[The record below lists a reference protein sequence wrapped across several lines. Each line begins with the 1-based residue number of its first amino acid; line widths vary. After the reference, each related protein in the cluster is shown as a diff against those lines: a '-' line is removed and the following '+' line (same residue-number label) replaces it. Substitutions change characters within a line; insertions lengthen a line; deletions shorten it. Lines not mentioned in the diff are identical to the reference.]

1 MMILVIGDKRYIG
14 RHFKTIENHF
24 GDDLKYMPE
33 YVPNQLVAS
42 SPDLVIVPDEHWCE
56 LGNIVS
62 YCNENGI
69 LTLQMMDGILE
80 WRRTWDYTREGKI
93 IGEGANPLNQ
103 PAFADKI
110 ACLGFKDFRILESW
124 GNIGKCEITGMPRL
138 KHIMNLRNDF
148 SHLSQKKN
156 RLLVCTAKT
165 PAFTDKQAEKTIRS
179 LTDLKE
185 YFSKRN
191 DIEIIWRI
199 TGDYSKLIGVENSLN
214 DLTGK
219 EIHEIIQQVDAVI
232 TTPST
237 SILEAM
243 TLKVPVATLDYHN
256 QPHYFETAWSISAQT
271 HIEETVDELMN
282 PPVTKLEYQD
292 FLYKEQLYSIDD
304 PNSRLIRL
312 IEEMIKF
319 KGKKQELPQS
329 ILDNSYLGTLTL
341 KSDMKVYYPGLDWVD
356 KMDLKKLKLELSAA
370 RGTIKE
376 VENKNDKL
384 QKRLNSI
391 PFYNFVKSVKNRFK

>member
-1 MMILVIGDKRYIG
+1 MILIIGDKRYIG
-14 RHFKTIENHF
+14 RHFKTIEEHF
-24 GDDLKYMPE
+24 GDDLKYMADYE
-33 YVPNQLVAS
+33 PNKLIAM

-93 IGEGANPLNQ
+93 IGDGPNPLNQ

-110 ACLGFKDFRILESW
+110 ACLGFKDYRILESW
-124 GNIGKCEITGMPRL
+124 GNYGKCEITGMPRL

-156 RLLVCTAKT
+156 RILVCTAKT
-165 PAFTDKQAEKTIRS
+165 PAFTEKQAEKTIQS
-179 LTDLKE
+179 LTDLKN
-185 YFSKRN
+185 YFSKRK

-237 SILEAM
+237 TILEAM

-271 HIEETVDELMN
+271 HIDSVVNELMN
-282 PPVTKLEYQD
+282 PPATKLEYQD
-292 FLYKEQLYSIDD
+292 FLFHEQLFTLED
-304 PNSRLIRL
+304 PNDRLVRLIK
-312 IEEMIKF
+312 EMIKY
-319 KGKKQELPQS
+319 KGRNNEMPES
-329 ILDNSYLGTLTL
+329 ILDNSYLGRLEL
-341 KSDMKVYYPGLDWVD
+341 KSDLNVYYPGLDWVD

-370 RGTIKE
+370 RGTIE
-376 VENKNDKL
+376 ILEIKNRNLEKTL
-384 QKRLNSI
+384 HSI
-391 PFYNFVKSVKNRFK
+391 PFYKFLKSIKNRFK

>member
-1 MMILVIGDKRYIG
+1 MILIIGDKRYIG
-14 RHFKTIENHF
+14 RHFKTIEEHF
-24 GDDLKYMPE
+24 GDDLKYMADYE
-33 YVPNQLVAS
+33 PNKLVAM

-93 IGEGANPLNQ
+93 IGDGPNPLNQ

-110 ACLGFKDFRILESW
+110 ACLGFKDYRILESW
-124 GNIGKCEITGMPRL
+124 GNYGKCEITGMPRL

-156 RLLVCTAKT
+156 RILVCTAKT
-165 PAFTDKQAEKTIRS
+165 PAFTEKQAEKTIQS
-179 LTDLKE
+179 LTDLKN
-185 YFSKRN
+185 YFSKRK

-237 SILEAM
+237 TILEAM

-271 HIEETVDELMN
+271 HIDETIDELMN
-282 PPVTKLEYQD
+282 PPATKLEYQD
-292 FLYKEQLYSIDD
+292 FLFHEQLFTLED
-304 PNSRLIRL
+304 PNDRLVRLIK
-312 IEEMIKF
+312 EMIKY
-319 KGKKQELPQS
+319 KGRNNEMPES
-329 ILDNSYLGTLTL
+329 ILDNSYLGRLEL
-341 KSDMKVYYPGLDWVD
+341 KSDLNVYYPGLDWVD

-370 RGTIKE
+370 RGTIE
-376 VENKNDKL
+376 ILEIKNRNLEKTL
-384 QKRLNSI
+384 HSI
-391 PFYNFVKSVKNRFK
+391 PFYKFLKSIKNRFK